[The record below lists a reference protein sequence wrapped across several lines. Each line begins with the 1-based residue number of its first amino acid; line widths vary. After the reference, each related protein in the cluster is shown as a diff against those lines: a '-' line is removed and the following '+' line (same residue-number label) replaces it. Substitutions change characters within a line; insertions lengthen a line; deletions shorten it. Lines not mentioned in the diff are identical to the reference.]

1 MVIFTFVKAFSFQ
14 VLIFKALKPYKNK
27 TKNSPQRTSTNED
40 TMTIKRKT
48 LFWKLYPSFLVIS
61 FISIL
66 AIAMIA
72 LWSFKSFYYQERAVD
87 LEIRAKILTPEFSR
101 LIQAKNFNEVQK
113 ESQKL
118 GDESSTR
125 ITIILPSGKII
136 GDNKKDPAT
145 MDNHKD
151 RPEISQAILSGKG
164 LSIRYGHTL
173 KIDSMYFAMPIMS
186 QDTIIGVM
194 RTSTP
199 LYTLQNALWSIY
211 YKVSLGFFILII
223 ITAFASWWMSKA
235 LVRPLEIIKV
245 QAQQLAKGDFSSR
258 VQLSSND
265 SRESEQLGEA
275 FNEIAIQ
282 LNQRIETILNQRNE
296 QEAVFSSMVE
306 GVIAVDN
313 SKNILRINQAAYN
326 ILKIS
331 EKNIEGVKL
340 KNVIENIE
348 LHNLILFA
356 LQQDEP
362 AGQEIIIHNDD
373 EHEQVLFAQSAPLLD
388 IHKNKCGTL
397 VVFNDRTKLKE
408 FELQRKEFVAN
419 VSHELR
425 TPLTA
430 IQGLSETLIEFPN
443 LVQEKRAHFIGVIH
457 THSIRLESIIE
468 NLLTLSKIEKETEI
482 DEIDLVDESI
492 TLALSNAIFLCKDKA
507 LKRNIDIILNNAEDI
522 SFKHNS
528 SLIEQAI
535 INLLNNA
542 IKYSDGNSQ
551 IKITVVKQFSDIK
564 ISVADQGSGI
574 PEEHLSRL
582 FERFYRVDK
591 ARSRQLGGTGLGLS
605 IVKHIALAHKGTV
618 TVSSEIDKG
627 SIFTLI
633 LPLES

>member
-1 MVIFTFVKAFSFQ
+1 MK
-14 VLIFKALKPYKNK
+14 
-27 TKNSPQRTSTNED
+27 
-40 TMTIKRKT
+40 IKRKT
-48 LFWKLYPSFLVIS
+48 LFWKLYPSFLIIL
-61 FISIL
+61 FISLL
-66 AIAMIA
+66 AIVMIA

-101 LIQAKNFNEVQK
+101 LIQAQYFEEVQK
-113 ESQKL
+113 KSQKL

-125 ITIILPSGKII
+125 ITIILPSGRII

-145 MDNHKD
+145 MDNHKN
-151 RPEISQAILSGKG
+151 RPEITQAILSGKG

-173 KIDSMYFAMPIMS
+173 AIDSMYFAMPIMA

-265 SRESEQLGEA
+265 SLESEQLGQA

-306 GVIAVDN
+306 GVVAVD
-313 SKNILRINQAAYN
+313 SSENILRINQAAYN

-340 KNVIENIE
+340 KNVIENTE

-356 LQQDEP
+356 LQQNTP
-362 AGQEIIIHNDD
+362 VGQEIIIHNDA

-388 IHKNKCGTL
+388 VHKNKCGTL
-397 VVFNDRTKLKE
+397 VVFNDITKLKE

-430 IQGLSETLIEFPN
+430 IQGLSETLIEFPD
-443 LVQEKRAHFIGVIH
+443 LVQDKRAYFIDVIH

-482 DEIDLVDESI
+482 DEIDLVNESI

-522 SFKHNS
+522 TFKHNS

-542 IKYSDGNSQ
+542 IKYSNGNSE
-551 IKITVVKQFSDIK
+551 IKITVVKQNNDIK

-627 SIFTLI
+627 SIFSLI

>member
-1 MVIFTFVKAFSFQ
+1 MK
-14 VLIFKALKPYKNK
+14 
-27 TKNSPQRTSTNED
+27 
-40 TMTIKRKT
+40 IKRKT
-48 LFWKLYPSFLVIS
+48 LFWKLYPSFLIIS
-61 FISIL
+61 FISLL
-66 AIAMIA
+66 AIVMIA

-87 LEIRAKILTPEFSR
+87 LEIRAKILTPVFSR
-101 LIQAKNFNEVQK
+101 LIQAKNHQEIQK
-113 ESQKL
+113 KAQTL

-145 MDNHKD
+145 MDNHKN
-151 RPEISQAILSGKG
+151 RPEIQQATLNGKG
-164 LSIRYGHTL
+164 LSTRYGHTL
-173 KIDSMYFAMPIMS
+173 AIDSMYFAMPIIA
-186 QDTIIGVM
+186 QDKLIGIM

-223 ITAFASWWMSKA
+223 ITAFASWWMSKS

-245 QAQQLAKGDFSSR
+245 QAQRLAKGDFSSR

-265 SRESEQLGEA
+265 SLESEQLGQA

-282 LNQRIETILNQRNE
+282 LNQRIEIILNQRNE

-306 GVIAVDN
+306 GVFAVD
-313 SKNILRINQAAYN
+313 SSEKIIRINQAAYN
-326 ILKIS
+326 ILKIT
-331 EKNIEGVKL
+331 EKNIEGVEL
-340 KNVIENIE
+340 KSVIDNIE
-348 LHNLILFA
+348 LHKLILFA
-356 LQQDEP
+356 LQQNTP
-362 AGQEIIIHNDD
+362 IGQEIIIHNDD
-373 EHEQVLFAQSAPLLD
+373 EQEQILLAQSAPLLD

-397 VVFNDRTKLKE
+397 VVFNDITKLKK

-430 IQGLSETLIEFPN
+430 IQGLSETLIEFPD
-443 LVQEKRAHFIGVIH
+443 LAQEKRAYFTGVIH
-457 THSIRLESIIE
+457 THSIRLEGIIE

-482 DEIDLVDESI
+482 DEINFADESI

-507 LKRNIDIILNNAEDI
+507 LERNIDIILYNAEDI
-522 SFKHNS
+522 TFRHNS

-542 IKYSDGNSQ
+542 IKYSNGDSE
-551 IKITVVKQFSDIK
+551 IKITVTKQNQEIK
-564 ISVADQGSGI
+564 ISVEDKGTGI

-605 IVKHIALAHKGTV
+605 IVKHITLAHKGTV
-618 TVSSEIDKG
+618 TVSSEINKG
-627 SIFTLI
+627 SIFSLI
-633 LPLES
+633 LPLEN

>member
-1 MVIFTFVKAFSFQ
+1 M
-14 VLIFKALKPYKNK
+14 N
-27 TKNSPQRTSTNED
+27 
-40 TMTIKRKT
+40 IKRKT
-48 LFWKLYPSFLVIS
+48 LFWKLYPSFLIIS
-61 FISIL
+61 FISLL
-66 AIAMIA
+66 AIVMIA

-101 LIQAKNFNEVQK
+101 LIQTQNYQEIQK
-113 ESQKL
+113 KSQQL
-118 GDESSTR
+118 GDDSSTR

-136 GDNKKDPAT
+136 GDTKKDPTT
-145 MDNHKD
+145 MDNHKN
-151 RPEISQAILSGKG
+151 RPEIEQATRYGKG

-173 KIDSMYFAMPIMS
+173 AIDSMYFAMPIIAQNKM
-186 QDTIIGVM
+186 IGIM

-199 LYTLQNALWSIY
+199 LDTLRNALWSIY

-245 QAQQLAKGDFSSR
+245 QAQRLAKGDFSSR

-265 SRESEQLGEA
+265 SLESEQLGQA

-282 LNQRIETILNQRNE
+282 LNQRIEIILNQRNE

-306 GVIAVDN
+306 GVIAVDSN
-313 SKNILRINQAAYN
+313 ENIIRINQAAYN

-331 EKNIEGVKL
+331 EQNIEGIKL
-340 KNVIENIE
+340 ESVIDNVE
-348 LHNLILFA
+348 LHKLILFA
-356 LQQDEP
+356 LQQDTP
-362 AGQEIIIHNDD
+362 LGQEIIIHNDV
-373 EHEQVLFAQSAPLLD
+373 EQVLFAQSAPLLD

-397 VVFNDRTKLKE
+397 VVFNDITKLKE

-430 IQGLSETLIEFPN
+430 IQGLSETLIEFPD
-443 LVQEKRAHFIGVIH
+443 LVQEKRAYFIDVIH

-468 NLLTLSKIEKETEI
+468 NLLTLSKIEKETETEI
-482 DEIDLVDESI
+482 DELDFVDESI

-522 SFKHNS
+522 TFKHNS
-528 SLIEQAI
+528 SLIEQAL

-542 IKYSDGNSQ
+542 IKYSNGDSE
-551 IKITVVKQFSDIK
+551 IKITVIKQNHNIE
-564 ISVADQGSGI
+564 ISVEDKGNGI

-591 ARSRQLGGTGLGLS
+591 ARSRKLGGTGLGLS
-605 IVKHIALAHKGTV
+605 IVKHIALAHKGSV
-618 TVSSEIDKG
+618 QVKSEINKG
-627 SIFTLI
+627 SVFSLV
-633 LPLES
+633 LPLKSE

>member
-1 MVIFTFVKAFSFQ
+1 M
-14 VLIFKALKPYKNK
+14 
-27 TKNSPQRTSTNED
+27 
-40 TMTIKRKT
+40 KRKT

-61 FISIL
+61 FIALL
-66 AIAMIA
+66 AIVMIA
-72 LWSFKSFYYQERAVD
+72 LWSFKSFYYQERADD
-87 LEIRAKILTPEFSR
+87 LEIRAKILMPEFSR
-101 LIQAKNFNEVQK
+101 LIQSTSYQEVQRK
-113 ESQKL
+113 SQKL
-118 GDESSTR
+118 GDDSSTR

-136 GDNKKDPAT
+136 GDNKQDPSI
-145 MDNHKD
+145 MDNHKS
-151 RPEISQAILSGKG
+151 RPEIEQATLHGKG
-164 LSIRYGHTL
+164 LSIRYGDTL
-173 KIDSMYFAMPIMS
+173 AIDSMYFAIPIIVQNKMIG
-186 QDTIIGVM
+186 II

-199 LYTLQNALWSIY
+199 LNTLQNALWGIY

-223 ITAFASWWMSKA
+223 ITAFASWWMSKT
-235 LVRPLEIIKV
+235 LVRPLEVMKV
-245 QAQQLAKGDFSSR
+245 QAQRLAKGDFSSR

-265 SRESEQLGEA
+265 SLESEQLGQA

-282 LNQRIETILNQRNE
+282 LNQRIEIILNQRNE

-306 GVIAVDN
+306 GVIAVD
-313 SKNILRINQAAYN
+313 SSENILSINQAAYN

-331 EKNIEGVKL
+331 ERNIEGVKL
-340 KNVIENIE
+340 KNVIDNIE

-356 LQQDEP
+356 LQQNTP
-362 AGQEIIIHNDD
+362 AGQEIIIHNEVEH

-397 VVFNDRTKLKE
+397 VVFNDITKLKE

-430 IQGLSETLIEFPN
+430 IQGLSETLIEFPD
-443 LVQEKRAHFIGVIH
+443 LDQEKRAYFIGVIH
-457 THSIRLESIIE
+457 THSIRLEGIIE

-482 DEIDLVDESI
+482 DEIDFVDESI
-492 TLALSNAIFLCKDKA
+492 TVALSNAIFLCKNKA
-507 LKRNIDIILNNAEDI
+507 LERNINIILNNTEEI

-542 IKYSDGNSQ
+542 IKYSNGNSE
-551 IKITVVKQFSDIK
+551 IKITVTKQNQEIK
-564 ISVADQGSGI
+564 ISIEDKGRGI
-574 PEEHLSRL
+574 PNEHLSRL

-591 ARSRQLGGTGLGLS
+591 ARSRELGGTGLGLS
-605 IVKHIALAHKGTV
+605 IVKHIALAHKGRV
-618 TVSSEIDKG
+618 TVKSEINVG

-633 LPLES
+633 LPLQN

>member
-1 MVIFTFVKAFSFQ
+1 MK
-14 VLIFKALKPYKNK
+14 
-27 TKNSPQRTSTNED
+27 
-40 TMTIKRKT
+40 IKRKT
-48 LFWKLYPSFLVIS
+48 LFWKLYPSFLIIS
-61 FISIL
+61 FISLL

-101 LIQAKNFNEVQK
+101 LIQSQNYQEVQNK
-113 ESQKL
+113 SQKL

-145 MDNHKD
+145 MDNHKN
-151 RPEISQAILSGKG
+151 RPEIEQATQYGKG

-173 KIDSMYFAMPIMS
+173 AIDSMYFAMPIVV
-186 QDTIIGVM
+186 QDNIIGIM

-199 LYTLQNALWSIY
+199 LYTLQNALWGIY
-211 YKVSLGFFILII
+211 YKVSIGFIVLII
-223 ITAFASWWMSKA
+223 ITVFVSWWMSKA

-245 QAQQLAKGDFSSR
+245 QAQRLAQGDFSSR
-258 VQLSSND
+258 VQLSSSD
-265 SRESEQLGEA
+265 SLESEQLGQA
-275 FNEIAIQ
+275 FNEIAIE

-313 SKNILRINQAAYN
+313 NKKILRVNQAAYN
-326 ILKIS
+326 ILRIS
-331 EKNIEGVKL
+331 ESNIEGEKL
-340 KNVIENIE
+340 KSVIENTE
-348 LHNLILFA
+348 LHNLILSA
-356 LQQDEP
+356 LQQNIP
-362 AGQEIIIHNDD
+362 VGQEIVVHNNA

-388 IHKNKCGTL
+388 VHKSKCGTL
-397 VVFNDRTKLKE
+397 VVFNDITQLKE

-430 IQGLSETLIEFPN
+430 IQGLSETLIEFPD
-443 LVQEKRAHFIGVIH
+443 LVQEKRAYFIDVIH
-457 THSIRLESIIE
+457 THSMRLESIIE

-482 DEIDLVDESI
+482 DEIDLVNESI
-492 TLALSNAIFLCKDKA
+492 TLAISNAIFLCKDKA
-507 LKRNIDIILNNAEDI
+507 LKRNISIILKNAEDI
-522 SFKHNS
+522 TFKHNS

-542 IKYSDGNSQ
+542 IKYSNGNSE
-551 IKITVVKQFSDIK
+551 IKITVIKQNNEMT
-564 ISVADQGSGI
+564 ISVEDKGTGI

-618 TVSSEIDKG
+618 TVSSEINKG
-627 SIFTLI
+627 SIFSLI
-633 LPLES
+633 LPLEE

>member
-1 MVIFTFVKAFSFQ
+1 MK
-14 VLIFKALKPYKNK
+14 
-27 TKNSPQRTSTNED
+27 
-40 TMTIKRKT
+40 MKRKT
-48 LFWKLYPSFLVIS
+48 LFWKLYPSFLIIS
-61 FISIL
+61 FISL
-66 AIAMIA
+66 FAIVMIA
-72 LWSFKSFYYQERAVD
+72 LWSFKSFYYQERAID
-87 LEIRAKILTPEFSR
+87 LEVRARILTPEFSR
-101 LIQAKNFNEVQK
+101 LIQLKDYPEVQNK
-113 ESQKL
+113 SQKL

-136 GDNKKDPAT
+136 GDNKKDPSK
-145 MDNHKD
+145 MDNHKN
-151 RPEISQAILSGKG
+151 RPEVQQAIQFGKG
-164 LSIRYGHTL
+164 LSTRYGHTL
-173 KIDSMYFAMPIMS
+173 KIDSMYFAIPIIEQGNM
-186 QDTIIGVM
+186 IGIL
-194 RTSTP
+194 RTSTA

-211 YKVSLGFFILII
+211 YKVSLGFIVLII
-223 ITAFASWWMSKA
+223 ITAFASWWMSKK

-258 VQLSSND
+258 VQLRSSD
-265 SRESEQLGEA
+265 SLESEQLGQA

-306 GVIAVDN
+306 GVIAVD
-313 SKNILRINQAAYN
+313 SGKSILRINQAAYN

-331 EKNIEGVKL
+331 ERNIEGEQL
-340 KNVIENIE
+340 KSVIDNTE
-348 LHNLILFA
+348 LHDLILFA
-356 LQQDEP
+356 LQQNTP
-362 AGQEIIIHNDD
+362 VGQEIIIHNDA

-397 VVFNDRTKLKE
+397 VVFNDITKLKE

-443 LVQEKRAHFIGVIH
+443 LVQDKRAYFIDVIH
-457 THSIRLESIIE
+457 THSMRLESIIE

-492 TLALSNAIFLCKDKA
+492 TLAISNAIFLCKDKA
-507 LKRNIDIILNNAEDI
+507 LKRNIDIILNNAEDVT
-522 SFKHNS
+522 FKHNS

-542 IKYSDGNSQ
+542 IKYSDGNTE
-551 IKITVVKQFSDIK
+551 IKITVLKLDKEIK
-564 ISVADQGSGI
+564 ISVEDQGSGI

-618 TVSSEIDKG
+618 TVSSEMNKG
-627 SIFTLI
+627 SIFSLI
-633 LPLES
+633 LPLEG

>member
-1 MVIFTFVKAFSFQ
+1 MK
-14 VLIFKALKPYKNK
+14 
-27 TKNSPQRTSTNED
+27 
-40 TMTIKRKT
+40 IKRKT
-48 LFWKLYPSFLVIS
+48 LFWKLYPSFLIIS
-61 FISIL
+61 FISLL
-66 AIAMIA
+66 AIVMIA
-72 LWSFKSFYYQERAVD
+72 LWSFKSFYYQERALD
-87 LEIRAKILTPEFSR
+87 LEIRAKILIPEFSR
-101 LIQAKNFNEVQK
+101 LIQSQRYQEVQR

-118 GDESSTR
+118 GDDSSTR
-125 ITIILPSGKII
+125 ITIILPSGHIV

-145 MDNHKD
+145 MDNHKN
-151 RPEISQAILSGKG
+151 RPEVQQAIQNGKG

-173 KIDSMYFAMPIMS
+173 AIDSMYVAMPIIA
-186 QDTIIGVM
+186 QDKVIGIM

-211 YKVSLGFFILII
+211 YKVSLGFVILII
-223 ITAFASWWMSKA
+223 ITAIASWWMSIK

-258 VQLSSND
+258 VQLRSSD
-265 SRESEQLGEA
+265 SLESEELGQA

-306 GVIAVDN
+306 GVIAVDS

-331 EKNIEGVKL
+331 ENDIEGAEL
-340 KNVIENIE
+340 RSVIENKE
-348 LHNLILFA
+348 LHDLILFA
-356 LQQDEP
+356 LQQNTP
-362 AGQEIIIHNDD
+362 VGQEIIIQNNA

-388 IHKNKCGTL
+388 IYKNKCGTL
-397 VVFNDRTKLKE
+397 VVFNDITKLKE

-430 IQGLSETLIEFPN
+430 IQGLSETLIEFPS
-443 LVQEKRAHFIGVIH
+443 LAQEKRAHFIGVIH

-482 DEIDLVDESI
+482 DEIDFVDESI

-507 LKRNIDIILNNAEDI
+507 LKRNINIILNNAEEVI
-522 SFKHNS
+522 FKHNS

-542 IKYSDGNSQ
+542 IKYSDGNSE
-551 IKITVVKQFSDIK
+551 IKITVVRLKAEIK
-564 ISVADQGSGI
+564 ISVEDKGSGI

-605 IVKHIALAHKGTV
+605 IVKHIALAHKGSVTV
-618 TVSSEIDKG
+618 TSEINKG
-627 SIFTLI
+627 SIFSII
-633 LPLES
+633 LPLEQ

>member
-1 MVIFTFVKAFSFQ
+1 MK
-14 VLIFKALKPYKNK
+14 
-27 TKNSPQRTSTNED
+27 
-40 TMTIKRKT
+40 IKRKT
-48 LFWKLYPSFLVIS
+48 LFWKLYPSFLIIS
-61 FISIL
+61 FISLL
-66 AIAMIA
+66 AIVMIA
-72 LWSFKSFYYQERAVD
+72 LLSFKSFYYQERAID

-101 LIQAKNFNEVQK
+101 LIQSENFSKIQK
-113 ESQKL
+113 KSQQL

-136 GDNKKDPAT
+136 GDNKRDPQT
-145 MDNHKD
+145 MDNHKN
-151 RPEISQAILSGKG
+151 RPEVQQAIQNGKG

-173 KIDSMYFAMPIMS
+173 AIDSMYFAMPIIAQNEM
-186 QDTIIGVM
+186 IGIM

-211 YKVSLGFFILII
+211 YKISLGFFILII

-245 QAQQLAKGDFSSR
+245 QAQQLANGDFSSR

-265 SRESEQLGEA
+265 SLESEQLGQA

-306 GVIAVDN
+306 GVVAVDN
-313 SKNILRINQAAYN
+313 NKNILRVNQAAYN

-331 EKNIEGVKL
+331 DDNIEGVQL
-340 KNVIENIE
+340 KSVIENAE
-348 LHNLILFA
+348 LQNLILFA
-356 LQQDEP
+356 LQQNKP
-362 AGQEIIIHNDD
+362 VGQEIIIHNDA
-373 EHEQVLFAQSAPLLD
+373 EYEQVLFAQSAPLLD
-388 IHKNKCGTL
+388 IHRNKCGTL
-397 VVFNDRTKLKE
+397 VVFNDITKLKE

-443 LVQEKRAHFIGVIH
+443 LVQEKRAYFIDVIH

-482 DEIDLVDESI
+482 DEIDFVDESI

-507 LKRNIDIILNNAEDI
+507 LKRNISIILNNAEDI
-522 SFKHNS
+522 TFKHNS

-542 IKYSDGNSQ
+542 IKYSDGDSE
-551 IKITVVKQFSDIK
+551 IKITAIKQDNEIK
-564 ISVADQGSGI
+564 ISVEDKGSGI

-605 IVKHIALAHKGTV
+605 IVKHIALAHKGVV
-618 TVSSEIDKG
+618 TVSSEINKG
-627 SIFTLI
+627 SIFSLI
-633 LPLES
+633 LPLDN